1 MTTRDRLLSSR
12 TARIPRLSRKTRLL
26 ITVSTALCLLGTPV
40 VAAHAASAR
49 PDLGGEQGPDLG
61 LELQPTEPGLADG
74 FGDEVGR
81 PVPRPNPI
89 PPVAEEPGPDPV
101 ASFDYSV
108 PEGPK
113 SDADGNGVA
122 DLPPARSIV
131 HRDQW
136 PIDLDGCA
144 SDGRGAAITSY
155 EWAVAFPTEVV
166 RIEGA
171 DCRARA
177 TAPAQGT
184 YRVTLTV
191 RTDSGRTSTTTG
203 SVTVRDYLIVS
214 IGDSYASGEGNP
226 DILPAGG
233 QPIGTWRLDEY
244 PPTWAD
250 KPCHRSWT
258 SGPALAAEQ
267 IEKADPR
274 TSVTFVSVACSGAT
288 IAEGLLGE
296 YATPPGRAPGDKPLT
311 AQVEQ
316 VRRLLCPRED
326 SRYCLGS
333 SRSAEPLHIDALMI
347 GIGGNDIGFGP
358 IVRKCAEIFVQG
370 KECHLR
376 QDVLD
381 DVRQGFQNLPGQYR
395 KLDEKLRST
404 LSYSDAYLPEYPN
417 PLFDADEQICDE
429 LIFEDAKHGVNG
441 RVSNAEAAWANS
453 EVVARLNQEVHTAAG
468 VHGWK
473 SVDGIS
479 EEGLPHGYCADD
491 HWVNRYEE
499 SRYRIQGDEYGT
511 MHPNRSGHEMA
522 ARHLVSSIAPD
533 LPPVSRP
540 SLQQNEGCPGAGDVP
555 ELGDLRGCHR
565 PGTPP
570 EIVFSP

>member
-1 MTTRDRLLSSR
+1 M
-12 TARIPRLSRKTRLL
+12 
-26 ITVSTALCLLGTPV
+26 
-40 VAAHAASAR
+40 
-49 PDLGGEQGPDLG
+49 
-61 LELQPTEPGLADG
+61 
-74 FGDEVGR
+74 
-81 PVPRPNPI
+81 
-89 PPVAEEPGPDPV
+89 
-101 ASFDYSV
+101 

-122 DLPPARSIV
+122 DLPPARSVV

-136 PIDLDGCA
+136 PVNLDGCA
-144 SDGRGAAITSY
+144 SDGRGSAITSY
-155 EWAVAFPTEVV
+155 EWAVAFPAEVV
-166 RIEGA
+166 RSEGA
-171 DCRARA
+171 DCRTTV

-191 RTDSGRTSTTTG
+191 RTENGRTSTTTG

-233 QPIGTWRLDEY
+233 QPIGTWRLDEN

-347 GIGGNDIGFGP
+347 GIGGNDIGFGDV
-358 IVRKCAEIFVQG
+358 VRKCAEIFLLG
-370 KECHLR
+370 KPATCGRNCGTASARAWRNCRGSTAGSTRSCDRPCHTPR
-376 QDVLD
+376 PTCPST
-381 DVRQGFQNLPGQYR
+381 RTR
-395 KLDEKLRST
+395 CSTRTRRSAT
-404 LSYSDAYLPEYPN
+404 SSSS
-417 PLFDADEQICDE
+417 
-429 LIFEDAKHGVNG
+429 
-441 RVSNAEAAWANS
+441 RRRS
-453 EVVARLNQEVHTAAG
+453 EVRVRHQRPDLQGRGGLGQQRGGARLNQEVHTAARL
-468 VHGWK
+468 HGWK

-499 SRYRIQGDEYGT
+499 SKFRIQGDKYGT
-511 MHPNRSGHEMA
+511 IHPNRSGHEMY
-522 ARHLVSSIAPD
+522 ARHLVSTIAPD
-533 LPPVSRP
+533 LPPVARP
-540 SLQQNEGCPGAGDVP
+540 SLQNEGCPGAGEVP
-555 ELGDLRGCHR
+555 ELGDRRGCR
-565 PGTPP
+565 PPGPP
-570 EIVFSP
+570 EVVLSP